1 MTKERIKSALES
13 LLFVWGDPLEAKTA
27 AELFNMSP
35 QEMTDIL
42 RELASDYEMR
52 HSGLVIREIDR
63 AFQLATD
70 PGNDDFI
77 TRLCTPVR
85 EKKLSQAALETL
97 AIVAYRQ
104 PVTRS
109 EIDSI
114 RGIKSE
120 RVLEGLMRRGLV
132 EEKGRS
138 GAIGR
143 PMLYGTTRDFLA
155 LFGFESIKDLPQIE
169 DMDSLL
175 ADSDQL
181 SIPMDILDNFE
192 GELKKD
198 QEV

>member
-1 MTKERIKSALES
+1 MTRERIKSALES

-143 PMLYGTTRDFLA
+143 PMLYGTTRAFLA

-175 ADSDQL
+175 ANSDQL

-192 GELKKD
+192 GELQKD

>member
-1 MTKERIKSALES
+1 MTRERIKSALES

-27 AELFNMSP
+27 AELFNMSAE
-35 QEMTDIL
+35 EMTEIF
-42 RELASDYEMR
+42 RELAFDHEMR
-52 HSGLVIREIDR
+52 HSGLIIKELDG

-77 TRLCTPVR
+77 TRLCTPVK

-104 PVTRS
+104 PVSRS

-120 RVLEGLMRRGLV
+120 RVLEGLIRRDLV

-138 GAIGR
+138 SAIGR
-143 PMLYGTTRDFLA
+143 PMLYGTTRTFLG
-155 LFGFESIKDLPQIE
+155 LFGFESLADLPQIE
-169 DMDSLL
+169 DLDSLL
-175 ADSDQL
+175 TDPDQL
-181 SIPMDILDNFE
+181 TIPMDALEGFE
-192 GELKKD
+192 GELRGPEK
-198 QEV
+198 